1 MASLFPLALTLAQGH
16 TRRTLTPHHASPPPQ
31 QSIGKTATTTLRRAA
46 TDGRGAACSA
56 SCLSHTPIATLFTPW
71 EGRGGK
77 TRRNALPNHNLP
89 PRRTAPLACGLFNH
103 SPEKKKRRHSTRHAA
118 GLQQRHLRSKIQ

>member
-1 MASLFPLALTLAQGH
+1 MLRFLSVPHPHCDAL
-16 TRRTLTPHHASPPPQ
+16 HAV
-31 QSIGKTATTTLRRAA
+31 GLKLGW
-46 TDGRGAACSA
+46 GRGASK
-56 SCLSHTPIATLFTPW
+56 HTRPF
-71 EGRGGK
+71 
-77 TRRNALPNHNLP
+77 HNLP